1 MWIDTPATRLLKIQY
16 PIIQGPFGGGASSVD
31 LAATVS
37 NLGGLGSFGAQ
48 HLTPAE
54 IAELVARLR
63 KQTAAPF
70 AVNLWID
77 NADAGMATFDN
88 AAFARH
94 VQHLKPVFDSL
105 GLEPPAF
112 PNQFG
117 QTYEEQVSA
126 LIDAA
131 PPVFSFVF
139 GIPSRDILQACK
151 KRGILTIGN
160 ATTVDE
166 AQAIEEAGVDM
177 LVATGAEAGGHRV
190 SFLHAAD
197 AVLMGNFSLLPQVRK
212 AVSFPVI
219 TAGGIADGQGIAAA
233 LTLGADAVQI
243 GTAFLACE
251 ESGAV
256 APHRTAL
263 FSGSTNQTM
272 LTRAF
277 TGRLARTMRSEFA
290 ERAATQRPSEIAP
303 YPAQGW
309 LVRQL
314 RTAAIEQGRSDLLPL
329 YAGQSASLL
338 RHHHAADLFHSLVTE
353 TDEAFR
359 KAKSRVRPLGDP

>member
-16 PIIQGPFGGGASSVD
+16 PIIQGPFGGGASSVE

-48 HLTPAE
+48 NLTPAE
-54 IAELVARLR
+54 IRELVAFMR

-94 VQHLKPVFDSL
+94 AEHLKPVFDSL
-105 GLEPPAF
+105 GLEPPTF

-117 QTYEEQVSA
+117 QAYEEQVSA
-126 LIDAA
+126 LIDAV
-131 PPVFSFVF
+131 PPAFSFVF
-139 GIPSRDILQACK
+139 GIPSSEVLLACK
-151 KRGILTIGN
+151 KRGVLTIGN

-166 AQAIEEAGVDM
+166 AQAIEEADVDM
-177 LVATGAEAGGHRV
+177 VVATGAEAGGHRV

-212 AVSFPVI
+212 AVNFPVI
-219 TAGGIADGQGIAAA
+219 MAGGIANGQGIAAA

-256 APHRTAL
+256 APHRAAL
-263 FSGSTNQTM
+263 FSDSANQTM

-277 TGRLARTMRSEFA
+277 TGRLARTMRSDFA
-290 ERAATQRPSEIAP
+290 ERVSMQQPSEIAP

-314 RTAAIEQGRSDLLPL
+314 RAAAIEQSRIDLLPL

-359 KAKSRVRPLGDP
+359 KAKARCTPLG